1 VKQLRIVSY
10 AINGRGMGH
19 LVRQLAILRQVR
31 RVCALLGVQVECWV
45 LTSSEADTLAR
56 RESVPSLKMPSKAM
70 LRDAGIEPQ
79 RYLAIARTWV
89 LQTITG
95 LQPDLLLVDTFPGGS
110 FGELALV
117 LELVPH
123 RVLVA
128 RAVRPEVANED
139 AYRLLLPLYPQV
151 VDPDD
156 PATGPILL
164 REPNEL
170 LSRTEARRIL
180 GVGADARVVWL
191 TVGGGGD
198 PQAHRLLPTLL
209 PLLRSRGWHVVV
221 GAGPLYDG
229 PEQHGP
235 GITWLTRY
243 SPVELFL
250 GLDAAVSAGGYN
262 SFHELMA
269 AGVPTVFLPQPRISD
284 DQRGRA
290 ERAVTAGAGRVAG
303 RLTDVPDLLDDLL
316 SKTGAAQAARD
327 LVEGGGALRAALACL
342 QPVLPA
348 ADLALAGRLLTP
360 DLVALLDQST
370 TGMDGAKRAL
380 ALLRLLSGGTPSEVT
395 ARRALTLDLQRRGQT
410 TSTPADRPV
419 APEARLRRYLDLVAQ
434 SGCPTDIAL
443 QLAEGLDRKFPA
455 ADGDEL
461 LEALASLLPAWAR
474 FDDWMGALALLRAL
488 PTQRGLSLAHFA
500 TAATSWLAGQD
511 DLFEAVGAF
520 SRLEANGGRPVA
532 EVLRLLQQP
541 EPQ

>member
-1 VKQLRIVSY
+1 MKRLRIVSY

-19 LVRQLAILRQVR
+19 LVRQLAILRQAR
-31 RVCALLGVQVECWV
+31 RVCALLGVQAECWV

-56 RESVPSLKMPSKAM
+56 REGVPSLKMPSKAM

-89 LQTITG
+89 LQTIAG

-128 RAVRPEVANED
+128 RAVRPAVAEED

-164 REPNEL
+164 REPGEL
-170 LSRTEARRIL
+170 LPRAEARRIL
-180 GVGADARVVWL
+180 GVTADTRVVWL
-191 TVGGGGD
+191 SVGGGGD

-209 PLLRSRGWHVVV
+209 PLLRARGWHVVV

-290 ERAVTAGAGRVAG
+290 ERAVAAGAGRLAG
-303 RLTDVPDLLDDLL
+303 RLADVPDLLDDLVEDR
-316 SKTGAAQAARD
+316 GAPQAARD
-327 LVEGGGALRAALACL
+327 LVLGGGALRAALACL

-360 DLVALLDQST
+360 DLVALLDQT
-370 TGMDGAKRAL
+370 PPGVDGARRAL
-380 ALLRLLSGGTPSEVT
+380 ALLRLLSGGTPSALAE
-395 ARRALTLDLQRRGQT
+395 RRALALDLQRRGQVA
-410 TSTPADRPV
+410 SPPADRPA
-419 APEARLRRYLDLVAQ
+419 APEARLRQYLALVAA
-434 SGCPTDIAL
+434 SGCPADVAL
-443 QLAEGLDRKFPA
+443 QLATDLDRKFPT
-455 ADGDEL
+455 ADG
-461 LEALASLLPAWAR
+461 EALLAALAVLLPAWAR

-488 PTQRGLSLAHFA
+488 PTQRGLLLSAFAAALAP
-500 TAATSWLAGQD
+500 WLAQQD

-520 SRLEANGGRPVA
+520 SRLEGNGSRPVA

-541 EPQ
+541 EPR